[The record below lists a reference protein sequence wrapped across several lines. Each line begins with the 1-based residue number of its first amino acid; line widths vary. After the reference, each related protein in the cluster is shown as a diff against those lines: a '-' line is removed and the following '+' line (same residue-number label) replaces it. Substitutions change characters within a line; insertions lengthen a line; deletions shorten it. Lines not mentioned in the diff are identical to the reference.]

1 MAFQTPHNLVIS
13 DEQLN
18 MSAKNAVLSIGPFSG
33 FIHDFFFCRYC
44 PSSKHRD
51 AVALFKISQSDVA
64 LPVPAY
70 AFFINQ
76 SSKICALTAPDMHQ
90 NAQAAGI

>member
-13 DEQLN
+13 DEQLD
-18 MSAKNAVLSIGPFSG
+18 MSAKKAVLSIGTFSG
-33 FIHDFFFCRYC
+33 FNHENFSRYC
-44 PSSKHRD
+44 PSPNDKG